1 MDQTTVSRR
10 SIGVT
15 FTDEQEANVVV
26 WAPRAHQ
33 VGISI
38 NGDADTLPL
47 TSDDTGYWTVT
58 TDQLRPGD
66 LYAFVID
73 GEQEYADPAS
83 LAQPQGVY
91 GPSQAFDT
99 NTFYWEESCWV
110 NPPLDEY
117 ILYELDTYTFTPEGT
132 FNAVVNKLGYLKRLG
147 INAIVIRPVTPF
159 PDSRNWSS
167 DGVFLYAVQAS
178 YGGPTQLQQLI
189 NACHVRGIAVVMDL
203 AYNQLDGHGNS
214 FSDCRTYPSRRQGHH
229 HQSKPAHASEAQQEA
244 GRRYLVENALMWF
257 RDFHVDALRLNAAHT
272 LPESE
277 RLLKA
282 IRQQTNELSAA
293 TGRHHYLLIENG
305 INLTSAVETN
315 EPADLSMHGP
325 VHENYNTYCVEH
337 ELSRHLTKTYRED
350 YIYDEPF
357 STVLQD
363 LFDRQAEPVSG
374 SPFVLFSQPHE
385 RVQTAGASGQTISLE
400 LLKLMAGSIMVS
412 PYIPTLFMGEE
423 WGVTNPF
430 DLSQPASSETDSDT
444 HPALPWAMLDQQP
457 NKMLFEYYQTLTALR
472 RQQTALHHLNPKEVD
487 VIQHKDQ
494 QTMLLHRWHGPN
506 DILCLLN
513 FSPEPQSITLP
524 TFDKTWHK
532 LLDSADP
539 RWSGPAASPDD
550 LSDAETLTLQPES
563 VVVYKAQK

>member
-10 SIGVT
+10 LIGVT
-15 FTDEQEANVVV
+15 FTAEQKANVVV
-26 WAPRAHQ
+26 WAPRANQ
-33 VGISI
+33 VAITV
-38 NGDADTLPL
+38 NGDTHTLPL

-58 TDQLRPGD
+58 TDQLKPGD
-66 LYAFVID
+66 LYSFVID
-73 GEQEYADPAS
+73 GEKEYADPAS

-99 NTFYWEESCWV
+99 RTFYWEESCWV

-132 FNAVVNKLGYLKRLG
+132 FKAVVNKLGYLKSLG

-178 YGGPTQLQQLI
+178 YGGPAQLQQLI
-189 NACHVRGIAVVMDL
+189 NACHVKGIAVIMDL

-214 FSDCRTYPSRRQGHH
+214 FSDCRTYPSRRQS
-229 HQSKPAHASEAQQEA
+229 HQHPSKPTHANEAQQEA

-277 RLLKA
+277 RLLKE
-282 IRQQTNELSAA
+282 IRQQTNTLSAS

-305 INLTSAVETN
+305 VNLTSAVEAD
-315 EPADLSMHGP
+315 EPASQPMQVLG
-325 VHENYNTYCVEH
+325 HEGYSTYCVEH

-357 STVLQD
+357 STVLRD
-363 LFDRQAEPVSG
+363 LFDRQTEPVSG

-385 RVQTAGASGQTISLE
+385 RMPTAGDCSGQPISLD

-430 DLSQPASSETDSDT
+430 DLAQPESSETGTDS
-444 HPALPWAMLDQQP
+444 HPALPWDMLDQQP
-457 NKMLFEYYQTLTALR
+457 NKMLFDYYQTLTALR
-472 RQQTALHHLNPKEVD
+472 RQQPALHHLNPREID
-487 VIQHKDQ
+487 VIQHKEQ
-494 QTMLLHRWHGPN
+494 QTMLLHRWHGAS
-506 DILCLLN
+506 DIICLLN
-513 FSPEPQSITLP
+513 FSAEPQSITIPVLN
-524 TFDKTWHK
+524 KTWCK

-563 VVVYKAQK
+563 IVVYKAQ